1 MSPQKRE
8 RSSSLSSVS
17 STPSAPAPATVTT
30 RKRVKLET
38 RECPICKEHIPL
50 RLLAKHSDLESQRV
64 EKIVQN
70 VGSTDILAAEF
81 EEGSSTSFSRRKS
94 AVRAQKSFKSK
105 DAANTQTT
113 KMLQKIK
120 RNRKRRHAGL
130 KEMTREDEEGYLH
143 APRRRTQFCGEIVCP
158 VCLTT
163 VTGDDD
169 VLDAHVDACLAGEA
183 RRMDE
188 ERVQRETLRREEEE
202 EEWEDDG
209 PVVGDVRGTGF
220 HTRNRNEQDIEEE
233 IDIDGDDEAFGCPQ
247 FTEGDILGPAPAP
260 EAEVDVDIE
269 NEGGDDAAMTL
280 RDLVAE
286 GKVTKGKEK
295 TYEGLDVVKAKMDEV
310 MGVGDADRMD
320 RAVLTARKSGNRPAL
335 IKALEEKVKYLE
347 ATRVSSSTSL
357 LCRICLDPY
366 NEPTVSTGCWHT
378 CCRECWLRC
387 LGSTKLCPICKRITG
402 ATDLR
407 RVYL

>member
-1 MSPQKRE
+1 MNPQKRG
-8 RSSSLSSVS
+8 RSSSLSSLS
-17 STPSAPAPATVTT
+17 STGSALVPATAK
-30 RKRVKLET
+30 KRAKVET

-50 RLLAKHSDLESQRV
+50 RLLAKHSDFEFQRV
-64 EKIVQN
+64 EKIIQS
-70 VGSTDILAAEF
+70 VGSTDVLAAEF
-81 EEGSSTSFSRRKS
+81 EEGSSTSFLRRKS
-94 AVRAQKSFKSK
+94 AVRAQKSFQSK
-105 DAANTQTT
+105 DTDVQTT
-113 KMLQKIK
+113 KILQKIR

-130 KEMTREDEEGYLH
+130 KEMTREDEESYLH
-143 APRRRTQFCGEIVCP
+143 ASRRGRQSCGEIVCP

-163 VTGDDD
+163 VTGDED

-188 ERVQRETLRREEEE
+188 EREQKEMLRREEEE
-202 EEWEDDG
+202 DEWEDEG
-209 PVVGDVRGTGF
+209 PIIGSVRGTGF
-220 HTRNRNEQDIEEE
+220 HTRNRNEQDIEED

-260 EAEVDVDIE
+260 EIEVDVDIE
-269 NEGGDDAAMTL
+269 NEGHGSVATTL

-295 TYEGLDVVKAKMDEV
+295 IHGGLDAVKAKMDEV
-310 MGVGDADRMD
+310 MGVGEADRMD
-320 RAVLTARKSGNRPAL
+320 RAILTARHSSNRPAL
-335 IKALEEKVKYLE
+335 IKALEEKVTFLE

>member
-17 STPSAPAPATVTT
+17 STPSVPTPAPVTT
-30 RKRVKLET
+30 RKRAKVET

-50 RLLAKHSDLESQRV
+50 RLLAKHSDFESQRV
-64 EKIVQN
+64 EKIVQS
-70 VGSTDILAAEF
+70 VGSTDVLAAEF
-81 EEGSSTSFSRRKS
+81 EEGSSTLFSRRKS
-94 AVRAQKSFKSK
+94 AVRAQRSFQPK
-105 DAANTQTT
+105 DVAKAQTT
-113 KMLQKIK
+113 KTLQKIK
-120 RNRKRRHAGL
+120 RNRKRRYAEL
-130 KEMTREDEEGYLH
+130 KEMTREDDEGYLH
-143 APRRRTQFCGEIVCP
+143 APRRRTQFREEIVCP

-163 VTGDDD
+163 VAGDED
-169 VLDAHVDACLAGEA
+169 VLNAHVDACLAGDA

-188 ERVQRETLRREEEE
+188 EREQREMLRREEEE
-202 EEWEDDG
+202 DEWEDDG
-209 PVVGDVRGTGF
+209 PIIGSVRGIGF
-220 HTRNRNEQDIEEE
+220 HTRNRDEQDIEEE

-269 NEGGDDAAMTL
+269 NEGDHDVVITL

-295 TYEGLDVVKAKMDEV
+295 THEGLDVVKARMDEV
-310 MGVGDADRMD
+310 MGVGEADRMN
-320 RAVLTARKSGNRPAL
+320 RAVLTARQSGNRPAL
-335 IKALEEKVKYLE
+335 IKALEEKVRYLE
-347 ATRVSSSTSL
+347 ATRISSSTSL

-366 NEPTVSTGCWHT
+366 NEPTASTGCWHT

>member
-1 MSPQKRE
+1 
-8 RSSSLSSVS
+8 SSSLSSLS
-17 STPSAPAPATVTT
+17 STPSVPAPTTT
-30 RKRVKLET
+30 RKRAKVET
-38 RECPICKEHIPL
+38 RQCPICKEHIPL
-50 RLLAKHSDLESQRV
+50 RLLVKHLDLESQRV
-64 EKIVQN
+64 EKIVQS
-70 VGSTDILAAEF
+70 VGTTDVLAAEF
-81 EEGSSTSFSRRKS
+81 EEGTSYSRRKS
-94 AVRAQKSFKSK
+94 AIRAERSFQTR
-105 DAANTQTT
+105 DAANEQTT
-113 KMLQKIK
+113 KTLQSIK
-120 RNRKRRHAGL
+120 RNRKRRHAEL
-130 KEMTREDEEGYLH
+130 KELTRDEEGYLH
-143 APRRRTQFCGEIVCP
+143 ARTQFCGEIVCP

-169 VLDAHVDACLAGEA
+169 VLDAHVDACLAGES

-188 ERVQRETLRREEEE
+188 ERERREMLRREEEE
-202 EEWEDDG
+202 EEWEDEG
-209 PVVGDVRGTGF
+209 PVIGSVRGTGF

-260 EAEVDVDIE
+260 EVEVEVDIE
-269 NEGGDDAAMTL
+269 TEGDGAVAMTL

-310 MGVGDADRMD
+310 MGVGEADRMD
-320 RAVLTARKSGNRPAL
+320 RAVLSAKQSGSRPAL

>member
-17 STPSAPAPATVTT
+17 STPSAPAPAPATT
-30 RKRVKLET
+30 RKRAKVET

-50 RLLAKHSDLESQRV
+50 RLLAKHSDFESQRV
-64 EKIVQN
+64 EKIVQS
-70 VGSTDILAAEF
+70 VGSTDVLAAEF
-81 EEGSSTSFSRRKS
+81 EEGTSYSRRKS
-94 AVRAQKSFKSK
+94 AIRAQRSFQTK
-105 DAANTQTT
+105 DAANEQTT
-113 KMLQKIK
+113 KTLQKIK

-130 KEMTREDEEGYLH
+130 KEMTREDEEGYSH
-143 APRRRTQFCGEIVCP
+143 AQTQYCGEIVCP

-163 VTGDDD
+163 VAGDGD
-169 VLDAHVDACLAGEA
+169 VLDAHVDACLAGEN

-188 ERVQRETLRREEEE
+188 QREQREMLRREEDQ
-202 EEWEDDG
+202 EEWEDEG
-209 PVVGDVRGTGF
+209 PIIGSVRGTGF

-233 IDIDGDDEAFGCPQ
+233 IDIDGDDDAFGCPQ

-260 EAEVDVDIE
+260 EVEVDIE
-269 NEGGDDAAMTL
+269 TEGDGAVAMTL

-295 TYEGLDVVKAKMDEV
+295 THEGLDVVKAKMDEV
-310 MGVGDADRMD
+310 MGVGEADRMD
-320 RAVLTARKSGNRPAL
+320 RAVLSAKQSGNRPVL